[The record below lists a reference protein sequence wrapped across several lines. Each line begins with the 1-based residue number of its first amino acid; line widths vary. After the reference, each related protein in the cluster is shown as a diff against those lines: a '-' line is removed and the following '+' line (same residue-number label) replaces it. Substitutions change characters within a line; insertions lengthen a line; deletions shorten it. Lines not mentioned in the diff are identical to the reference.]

1 MEKLRTMLLKEEE
14 RLERFLNETTERL
27 HDAPLGNLRL
37 SGCGKTYQYYLS
49 MPGDKTRGTYIP
61 KAETRLIRRLAQKS
75 YDEKISKLAAK
86 RLAQIRKITKDY
98 EDDEIEKIYLKEHDA
113 RKALI
118 VPVEPSWEQKLKA
131 WLSED
136 YRRKEFQDGT
146 PVIMTE
152 KGERV
157 RSKSEKIMAD
167 YFYRNGISYHY
178 EKPLYLNGFGIVH
191 PDFTFLSRETG
202 QEIYWEHDGRM
213 DDAVYANN
221 AVKKIQAYEEN
232 DIYPGERLILTFETA
247 KNVLDMRHVKKLA
260 EKYLICNS
268 RIL

>member
-1 MEKLRTMLLKEEE
+1 MEKLRMMLLNEEE
-14 RLERFLNETTERL
+14 RMEKFLVETTERL

-37 SGCGKTYQYYLS
+37 SRCGKTFQYYLS
-49 MPGDKTRGTYIP
+49 MPGDKKRGAYIP

-98 EDDEIEKIYLKEHDA
+98 EDDEIEKIFLKEHEA

-118 VPVEPSWEQKLKA
+118 VPVEPTWDQKLEK
-131 WLSED
+131 WVSEE
-136 YRRKEFQDGT
+136 YRKKDFLEGT
-146 PVIMTE
+146 PVILTE

-167 YFYRNGISYHY
+167 YFYRSGIPYHY
-178 EKPLYLNGFGIVH
+178 EKPLYLNGLGIVH
-191 PDFTFLSRETG
+191 PDFTFLSKVSG

-213 DDAVYANN
+213 DDPVYAHN

-232 DIYPGERLILTFETA
+232 DIYPGERLILTFETE
-247 KNVLDMRHVKKLA
+247 KNVLDMRHVKRLV
-260 EKYLICNS
+260 EKYLI
-268 RIL
+268 

>member
-1 MEKLRTMLLKEEE
+1 MEKLRMMLLNEEE
-14 RLERFLNETTERL
+14 RMEKFLVETTERL

-37 SGCGKTYQYYLS
+37 SRCGKTFQYYLS
-49 MPGDKTRGTYIP
+49 IPGDKKRGAYIP

-98 EDDEIEKIYLKEHDA
+98 EDDEIEKIFLKEHEA

-118 VPVEPSWEQKLKA
+118 VPVEPTWDQKLEK
-131 WLSED
+131 WVSEE
-136 YRRKEFQDGT
+136 YRKKDFLEGT
-146 PVIMTE
+146 PVILTE

-167 YFYRNGISYHY
+167 YFYRSGIPYHY
-178 EKPLYLNGFGIVH
+178 EKPLYLNGLGIVH
-191 PDFTFLSRETG
+191 PDFTFLSKVSG

-213 DDAVYANN
+213 DDPVYAHN

-232 DIYPGERLILTFETA
+232 DIYPGERLILTFETE
-247 KNVLDMRHVKKLA
+247 KNVLDMRHVKRLV
-260 EKYLICNS
+260 EKYLI
-268 RIL
+268 

>member
-14 RLERFLNETTERL
+14 RLEKFLNETTERL
-27 HDAPLGNLRL
+27 HDAPSGNLRL
-37 SGCGKTYQYYLS
+37 SGCGKTYQYYLT
-49 MPGDKTRGTYIP
+49 MPGDKKRGTYIP

-98 EDDEIEKIYLKEHDA
+98 EDDEIEKIYLKEHAA

-118 VPVEPSWEQKLKA
+118 VPVEPSWDQKLEN
-131 WLSED
+131 WISED

-167 YFYRNGISYHY
+167 YFYRSGIPYHY
-178 EKPLYLNGFGIVH
+178 EKPLYLTGFGIVH
-191 PDFTFLSRETG
+191 
-202 QEIYWEHDGRM
+202 GRM
-213 DDAVYANN
+213 DDPAYAHN

-260 EKYLICNS
+260 EKYLICN
-268 RIL
+268 RRVL

>member
-14 RLERFLNETTERL
+14 RLEKFLNETTERL
-27 HDAPLGNLRL
+27 HDAPSGNLRL
-37 SGCGKTYQYYLS
+37 SGCGKTYQYYLT
-49 MPGDKTRGTYIP
+49 MLGDKKRGTYIP

-98 EDDEIEKIYLKEHDA
+98 EDDEIEKIYLKEHAA

-118 VPVEPSWEQKLKA
+118 VPVEPSWDQKLEN
-131 WLSED
+131 WISED

-167 YFYRNGISYHY
+167 YFYRSGIPYHY
-178 EKPLYLNGFGIVH
+178 EKPLYLTGFGIVH

-213 DDAVYANN
+213 DDPAYAHN

-260 EKYLICNS
+260 EKYLICN
-268 RIL
+268 RRVL

>member
-14 RLERFLNETTERL
+14 RMEKLLNETTERL
-27 HDAPLGNLRL
+27 HDAPSGNLRL

-49 MPGDKTRGTYIP
+49 MPGDKKRGTYIP

-86 RLAQIRKITKDY
+86 RLAQIRRITKDY
-98 EDDEIEKIYLKEHDA
+98 ADDEIEKIFLKEHEA

-118 VPVEPSWEQKLKA
+118 IPVEPTWDQKLEK
-131 WLSED
+131 WISEE
-136 YRRKEFQDGT
+136 YRKKDFPEGT
-146 PVIMTE
+146 PVILTE

-167 YFYRNGISYHY
+167 YFYRSGITYHY
-178 EKPLYLNGFGIVH
+178 EKPLYLNRFGIVH
-191 PDFTFLSRETG
+191 PDFTFLSKASG

-213 DDAVYANN
+213 DDPVYAHN

-232 DIYPGERLILTFETA
+232 DIYPGERLILTFETE
-247 KNVLDMRHVKKLA
+247 KNVLDMRHVKRLA
-260 EKYLICNS
+260 EKYLI
-268 RIL
+268 